1 MCALA
6 RMSRLSGAPM
16 EREANYAAVGAFVV
30 LIVVLG
36 TLFVYWYSDSR
47 EHKDYTRYEIYFE
60 GSVSGLARGSAVRY
74 LGVDVGR
81 VVSMRVDPRDAARVQ
96 VIADIDSSAPISA
109 KTAAELSLQGV
120 TGLLYI
126 DLLSNNGNRQL
137 TSAVPSEE
145 YPVIRSVRSNFDV
158 LLSTLPE
165 LVGLAKEVVNRA
177 NTLLSDKNLAA
188 VSGSLRNIDRATAQ
202 LPDTLREINSLA
214 AELRGTATDI
224 RSVAQSVNQTVRGI
238 GPELATAMQ
247 HVNQVA
253 DNLAAASAQLEKLV
267 KDNSAD
273 LSTFTRDTLP
283 EFERFLR
290 DGRSAAREI
299 SELAHG
305 LREDPSQ
312 LIYQTPRGGVEIP
325 R

>member
-1 MCALA
+1 
-6 RMSRLSGAPM
+6 M

-30 LIVVLG
+30 LVLVLG

-47 EHKDYTRYEIYFE
+47 EHRDYVRYEIYFE
-60 GSVSGLARGSAVRY
+60 GSVSGLERGSAVRF

-81 VVSMRVDPRDAARVQ
+81 VVSMRVDQRDASRVQ

-109 KTAAELSLQGV
+109 NTLAELSLQGV

-126 DLLSNNGNRQL
+126 DLISNNGNRKL
-137 TSAVPSEE
+137 ARAVPSERF
-145 YPVIRSVRSNFDV
+145 PVIRSARSNFDV
-158 LLSTLPE
+158 LLSSLPE
-165 LVGLAKEVVNRA
+165 LIGLANEVVERA
-177 NTLLSDKNLAA
+177 NRMLSDENLAA
-188 VSGSLRNIDRATAQ
+188 VAGTLRNMSQATKV
-202 LPDTLREINSLA
+202 LPDTLQQVRTLVV
-214 AELRGTATDI
+214 ELQGTAADI
-224 RSVAQSVNQTVRGI
+224 RTVAQSVNRTTQTV
-238 GPELATAMQ
+238 GPQFTAAMER
-247 HVNQVA
+247 VNAVA
-253 DNLAAASAQLEKLV
+253 DNLVNASAQLEQLV
-267 KDNSAD
+267 KDNRTD
-273 LSTFTRDTLP
+273 LRSFTRDTLP

-312 LIYQTPRGGVEIP
+312 LLYQTPPRGVEIP